1 MNARIPLAIVTLG
14 CVVLFGAIAFL
25 FTLVIV
31 SMLNGGIDFPAT
43 PESADA
49 AGLASLVLA
58 A

>member
-1 MNARIPLAIVTLG
+1 MLG

-31 SMLNGGIDFPAT
+31 SMINGGIDFPGA
-43 PESADA
+43 PETADA
-49 AGLASLVLA
+49 AGLTSLILA

>member
-25 FTLVIV
+25 FTLVIM
-31 SMLNGGIDFPAT
+31 SMISGGIDFAGG
-43 PESADA
+43 PETADA
-49 AGLASLVLA
+49 AGQTALVLA